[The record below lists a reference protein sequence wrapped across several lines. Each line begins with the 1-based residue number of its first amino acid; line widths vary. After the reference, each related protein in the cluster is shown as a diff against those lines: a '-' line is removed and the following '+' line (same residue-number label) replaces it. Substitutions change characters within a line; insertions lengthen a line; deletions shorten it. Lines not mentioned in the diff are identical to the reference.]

1 MKFVTAL
8 SMAAFVLVPT
18 VGFAQ
23 ENGTGNREQE
33 PGVVEKLVGKVTG
46 RSPHN
51 ANKNDDANK
60 SGDQDSKGKDYPDFP
75 AIKKDQK

>member
-1 MKFVTAL
+1 MKFVKVL

-23 ENGTGNREQE
+23 ENGSGNRE

-46 RSPHN
+46 RSPDN
-51 ANKNDDANK
+51 ANKNDDTNK
-60 SGDQDSKGKDYPDFP
+60 SGGQDSKGKDYPDFP